1 MNSNANHFNL
11 LGVKRTLSSVQRWDK
26 SGRNVLKETLKYLT
40 V

>member
-11 LGVKRTLSSVQRWDK
+11 RKVKRTLSSVQRWDK
-26 SGRNVLKETLKYLT
+26 SCRNVLEETLKYLA